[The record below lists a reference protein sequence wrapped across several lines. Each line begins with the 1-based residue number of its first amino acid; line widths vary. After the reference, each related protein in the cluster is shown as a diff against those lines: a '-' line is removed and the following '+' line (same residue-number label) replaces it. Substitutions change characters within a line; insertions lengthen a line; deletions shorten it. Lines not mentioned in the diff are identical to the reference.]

1 MKSRD
6 KVQGPAMN
14 RLFQN
19 TEVSRKDFHE
29 LLIVFRAE
37 ELCFSYV
44 AVNGLLRDDLHGVT
58 VVLLLG
64 VVQSALEDTFG

>member
-1 MKSRD
+1 MSYD
-6 KVQGPAMN
+6 KVQGPALN

-37 ELCFSYV
+37 ELCFFLC
-44 AVNGLLRDDLHGVT
+44 GHKWPFKR
-58 VVLLLG
+58 
-64 VVQSALEDTFG
+64 